1 MDLFEPVHIKKPRL
15 NFSHTEYV
23 LNQCC
28 YNFARRHWAYYS
40 RSQDTDTDNATLKQT
55 IEKLMASTEQAQLPT
70 VSDDILADI
79 PHCVARA
86 LEEDIGSGD
95 ITAQLIPQQ
104 QRASALVISRD
115 QAVICGRPW
124 VDEVFRQLDSATAKQ
139 TDEPLESTQIEWHI
153 NEGESVS
160 PNQKLFTLHGNTRVL
175 LTGERAALNFLQ
187 TLSATATTA
196 RQYAD
201 ISLNSANSQIKIL
214 DTRKTIPGLRLAQ
227 KYAAAVGGCQ
237 NHRIG
242 LYDAFLIK
250 ENHIAA
256 CGGIG
261 QAIAKAREIAAD
273 KLVEVE
279 VETLAEL
286 HQALAAKADVVML
299 DNFSPADIEA
309 LSSIDLGETKI
320 EVSGDITEEK
330 INAYSHGAVD
340 FISSGSITKHIRAV
354 DLSMRLVD

>member
-1 MDLFEPVHIKKPRL
+1 MTHIENPTQAVNDLSPELRDDL
-15 NFSHTEYV
+15 NHDI
-23 LNQCC
+23 
-28 YNFARRHWAYYS
+28 S
-40 RSQDTDTDNATLKQT
+40 R
-55 IEKLMASTEQAQLPT
+55 
-70 VSDDILADI
+70 
-79 PHCVARA
+79 CVARA
-86 LEEDIGSGD
+86 LEEDVGSGD
-95 ITAQLIPQQ
+95 ITAQLIPSQ
-104 QRASALVISRD
+104 QRATAVVICRD

-124 VDEVFRQLDSATAKQ
+124 VDEVFRQLDLNSA
-139 TDEPLESTQIEWHI
+139 EPNASTQVEWHI
-153 NEGESVS
+153 NEGDSVS
-160 PNQKLFTLHGNTRVL
+160 PNQKLFTLRGNTRVL

-201 ISLNSANSQIKIL
+201 ISLSSANSQIKIL
-214 DTRKTIPGLRLAQ
+214 DTRKTLPGLRLAQ

-261 QAIAKAREIAAD
+261 KAIAKAREIAAD

-279 VETLAEL
+279 VETLDEL

-299 DNFSPADIEA
+299 DNFSPADIAE
-309 LSSIDLGETKI
+309 LSSLDLGDTKI

-330 INAYSHGAVD
+330 IKAYSHAAVD

>member
-1 MDLFEPVHIKKPRL
+1 MTHIENPTQAVNDLSPELRDDL
-15 NFSHTEYV
+15 NHDI
-23 LNQCC
+23 
-28 YNFARRHWAYYS
+28 S
-40 RSQDTDTDNATLKQT
+40 R
-55 IEKLMASTEQAQLPT
+55 
-70 VSDDILADI
+70 
-79 PHCVARA
+79 CVARA
-86 LEEDIGSGD
+86 LEEDVGSGD
-95 ITAQLIPQQ
+95 ITAQLIPSQ
-104 QRASALVISRD
+104 QRATAVVICRD

-124 VDEVFRQLDSATAKQ
+124 VDEVFRQLDLNSA
-139 TDEPLESTQIEWHI
+139 EPNASTQVEWHI
-153 NEGESVS
+153 NEGDSVS
-160 PNQKLFTLHGNTRVL
+160 PNQKLFTLRGNTRVL

-201 ISLNSANSQIKIL
+201 ISLSSANSQIKIL
-214 DTRKTIPGLRLAQ
+214 DTRKTLPGLRLAQ

-261 QAIAKAREIAAD
+261 KAIAKAREIAAD

-279 VETLAEL
+279 VETLDEL

-299 DNFSPADIEA
+299 DNFSPADIAE
-309 LSSIDLGETKI
+309 LSSLDLGDTKI

-330 INAYSHGAVD
+330 IKAYSHGAVD